1 MASSSSDKCVHS
13 WDLPPE
19 GATTIVCRKC
29 AGRLS
34 RSSMVYCTSAR
45 GTGYCATD
53 TRPHDVRSAQARVR
67 GSVQVNRH
75 YHRWYAMRDGCLL
88 RLGKPY
94 QSRIGARLAVVPK
107 HLRAR
112 AVRGFIRTCDD
123 ACGQLLTTEQ

>member
-1 MASSSSDKCVHS
+1 MVSSSSPQVRPQLGSTARRCDDHRMPQVRRAVLAFL
-13 WDLPPE
+13 D
-19 GATTIVCRKC
+19 
-29 AGRLS
+29 
-34 RSSMVYCTSAR
+34 VYCTSAR

-53 TRPHDVRSAQARVR
+53 TRPRDLRSAQARVR

-123 ACGQLLTTEQ
+123 ACGQPLTTEQ